1 MIKPRE
7 SVIDRVVSQ
16 FGQCLTS
23 DAANRIAALRVDPDM
38 QGRIDYLAELN
49 AEGDIT
55 SDDKAELEAYVSAAA
70 FLSVLQAE
78 ARRIVRDRADT

>member
-1 MIKPRE
+1 
-7 SVIDRVVSQ
+7 
-16 FGQCLTS
+16 
-23 DAANRIAALRVDPDM
+23 M